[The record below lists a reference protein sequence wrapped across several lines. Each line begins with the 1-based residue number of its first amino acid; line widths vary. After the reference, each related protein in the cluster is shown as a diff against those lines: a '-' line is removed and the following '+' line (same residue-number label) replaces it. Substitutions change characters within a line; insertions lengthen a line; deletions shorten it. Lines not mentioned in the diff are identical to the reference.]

1 MNAKSRIFLVTI
13 ASAFALVALT
23 PALASATSILGTV
36 SAEGGGPLQS
46 VEVCPTPQPYTF
58 EVDCAETD
66 ASGNYLLPGLPSGD
80 YQVYFSAWPHNLP
93 YVSEFYDNA
102 HYSWEADLFHFDA
115 SQNAVLDVA
124 LAPGGSIAGT
134 VSDENT
140 HAPIAGIWACA
151 IDQQGIPPRCALSDA
166 DGDYQLNGLPSG
178 TYSVEYEG
186 GNRVNYLREF
196 YEDAQ
201 TWAAATDVNI
211 IAPGLTPGIDAEL
224 APGAEILGHVSDP
237 GTGAPSRG
245 VFVCANEQDPGEY
258 QGCDSTD
265 AAGDYAIRSLPAGT
279 YLVAFELEY
288 LPTGL
293 FAKQWWDGVATMA
306 EADPIEIAPPESRT
320 GIDGQATSPFW
331 PQETGGEEHAVLSPP
346 PFVSPPPVLKKPW
359 PKCKKGFHRRWAK
372 GKRKCVRKH
381 RPRHG
386 RH

>member
-1 MNAKSRIFLVTI
+1 MLRRGSVSVLLV
-13 ASAFALVALT
+13 ALICALT

-36 SAEGGGPLQS
+36 TAEGGGPIQG

-58 EVDCAETD
+58 EADCTETD
-66 ASGNYLLPGLPSGD
+66 ASGHYTLAGLPSGN
-80 YQVYFSAWPHNLP
+80 YLLYFSAFRNNLP
-93 YVSEFYDNA
+93 YVSEFYDDVE
-102 HYSWEADLFHFDA
+102 YPWEADSFHFDA
-115 SQNAVLDVA
+115 TQNAVLDVA
-124 LAPGGSIAGT
+124 LAAGGSIAGN
-134 VSDENT
+134 VSDEGT
-140 HAPIAGIWACA
+140 HEPIAGIWACA
-151 IDQQGIPPRCALSDA
+151 RDGQGWEPRCALSDA
-166 DGDYQLNGLPSG
+166 NGNYLLKGIPSG
-178 TYSVEYEG
+178 SFSVEYSG

-201 TWAAATDVNI
+201 TWAAATDVDVT
-211 IAPGLTPGIDAEL
+211 APGLTSGIDAEL

-265 AAGDYAIRSLPAGT
+265 TAGDYAIRSLPAGT

-293 FAKQWWDGVATMA
+293 FAKQWWDGAATMA
-306 EADPIEIAPPESRT
+306 EADPLEIAPPESRT

-331 PQETGGEEHAVLSPP
+331 PQEPGGEEQAALSPP
-346 PFVSPPPVLKKPW
+346 PFASLPPVLKKPL
-359 PKCKKGFHRRWAK
+359 PKCRKGFHRRWVK

-381 RPRHG
+381 RPGQRRH
-386 RH
+386 RR

>member
-1 MNAKSRIFLVTI
+1 MV
-13 ASAFALVALT
+13 ASAFALAALT

-36 SAEGGGPLQS
+36 SAEGGGPIQG

-58 EVDCAETD
+58 EADCAETD
-66 ASGNYLLPGLPSGD
+66 ASGHYALPGLPSGD

-102 HYSWEADLFHFDA
+102 RYSWEADLFHFDA

-140 HAPIAGIWACA
+140 HEPIAGIWACA
-151 IDQQGIPPRCALSDA
+151 IDAQGIPPRCALSDA
-166 DGDYQLNGLPSG
+166 DGDYQLNGLPTG

-201 TWAAATDVNI
+201 TWAAATDVSVT
-211 IAPGLTPGIDAEL
+211 APGLTPGIDAEL

-237 GTGAPSRG
+237 STGAPSRG

-265 AAGDYAIRSLPAGT
+265 AAGNYAIRSLPAGA

-293 FAKQWWDGVATMA
+293 FAKQWWDGAATMA

-331 PQETGGEEHAVLSPP
+331 PQERIPEVQVVPPP
-346 PFVSPPPVLKKPW
+346 PFVPPPAVKRPLPR
-359 PKCKKGFHRRWAK
+359 CKKGFHRRLVK

-381 RPRHG
+381 RPRQR
-386 RH
+386 RHQR